1 MIRDEKIKT
10 DSKKFLNIA
19 CEYFANIGAN
29 MSKKLPFSNSSSFK
43 IHSKSCMKSF
53 LLEEITLEKIN
64 FYIDNLKSN
73 SSPGIDDLPPKF
85 IKLAKCIL
93 SPHLVILFNKCIKQE
108 IFPNDFKLAYVI
120 PIPKTLSPKSLD
132 DLRAISLFS
141 VFAKL
146 FEKILENKM
155 SSFLTKNK
163 LLSQCQYGFRK
174 NNS

>member
-10 DSKKFLNIA
+10 DSKKFLDIA

-43 IHSKSCMKSF
+43 IHSKSGMKSF
-53 LLEEITLEKIN
+53 LLEEITLEEIN

-93 SPHLVILFNKCIKQE
+93 SPHLVI
-108 IFPNDFKLAYVI
+108 
-120 PIPKTLSPKSLD
+120 KSNQ
-132 DLRAISLFS
+132 ISLFLTQLQLQQNEL
-141 VFAKL
+141 KL
-146 FEKILENKM
+146 KTQNAQLKAGKKI
-155 SSFLTKNK
+155 
-163 LLSQCQYGFRK
+163 
-174 NNS
+174 